1 MSGICGIFGKGDIE
15 EMTRVLSH
23 RGPDDMGFYIEGPVQ
38 FGSRRLAVLDV
49 EGGHQPMTNSS
60 QDLWILLDGDIF
72 NFNDLRKELESS
84 GHVFET
90 MTDTEVALHSWEEW
104 GPGCLPRFN
113 GQFALA
119 VWDGKA
125 LYLAR
130 DRMGEK
136 PLYYYQRG
144 GRLLF
149 GSEIKSL
156 ITDITAKPRF
166 TDEFRDFEAPLF
178 TDTLFAN
185 IRELMPGTFLR
196 FDGKDLSIRD
206 WWEVPV
212 YEGPYRSEA
221 DYIEELRWLL
231 EDSVRLRLKGD
242 FPVGVFLSG
251 GIDSTIIAALA
262 RVEQGFIVSFPET
275 GEPYDERSVARRVA
289 EDLDM
294 KLHIIEPKPR
304 DLREYLPGMIWHLDQ
319 PVGSLSSLGA
329 FMASRKAFDEGV
341 KSVLVG
347 QGADEIFGGHVR
359 YLMMLAEDRLG
370 QEPVLQNYLPL
381 ARYFWHPQMF
391 GEPADRYYDLLNRGP
406 GKDRKCRNRVRELF
420 AKHKNLTD
428 KMAYTDIHIALPTVL
443 AMDDRA
449 TAAFGI
455 ENRNP
460 FLDHRLVEFAFKLPP
475 ELKTDGFTG
484 KSILRKAMRG
494 IAPDY
499 VLDRPDK
506 MGLVIPVG
514 RWFRKELK
522 KWADVR
528 QGRFRERY
536 EANFLNAAWDYAGDR
551 GEFDRKSYMRVCME
565 LWMEIMIT
573 HEGPSWDKLPLSAGI
588 EEADTKSP

>member
-38 FGSRRLAVLDV
+38 LGCRRLAIVDM
-49 EGGHQPMTNSS
+49 EGGRQPMTNSS

-72 NFNDLRKELESS
+72 NYAELRKELSLS
-84 GHVFET
+84 GHSFET
-90 MTDTEVALHSWEEW
+90 KTDTEVALHAWEEW
-104 GPGCLPRFN
+104 GPDCLSRFN

-119 VWDGKA
+119 VWDGKC

-156 ITDITAKPRF
+156 ITDISAKPRF

-178 TDTLFAN
+178 TDTLFTN
-185 IRELMPGTFLR
+185 IRELMPGTYLS
-196 FDGKDLSIRD
+196 FDGKDLNIRD

-212 YEGPYRSEA
+212 YDGPYRKEG

-231 EDSVRLRLKGD
+231 EDSVRLRLCGD
-242 FPVGVFLSG
+242 VPVGVFLSG
-251 GIDSTIIAALA
+251 GIDSVIIASLA
-262 RVEQGFIVSFPET
+262 RTDQAFTVSFPET
-275 GEPYDERSVARRVA
+275 GEPYDELSVASRVA
-289 EDLDM
+289 ADLDM
-294 KLHIIEPKPR
+294 KLHAVKPKPR
-304 DLREYLPGMIWHLDQ
+304 DLRDFLPGMIWHLDQ
-319 PVGSLSSLGA
+319 PVGSLSSLGV
-329 FMASRKAFDEGV
+329 FMASQRAAEMGV

-347 QGADEIFGGHVR
+347 QGADEFFGGHVR

-370 QEPVLQNYLPL
+370 REPALQHYLPL

-391 GEPADRYYDLLNRGP
+391 GEPASRYYDLLNRGP
-406 GKDRKCRNRVRELF
+406 GKDRKCRSRVRELF
-420 AKHKNLTD
+420 SRHHNLVD

-475 ELKTDGFTG
+475 EYKVDGFKS
-484 KSILRKAMRG
+484 KSILRKAMQG
-494 IAPDY
+494 KAPDY
-499 VLDRPDK
+499 VLERMDK
-506 MGLVIPVG
+506 MGLAVPVG

-528 QGRFRERY
+528 QRRFRERY

-573 HEGPSWDKLPLSAGI
+573 HEGPSWDKLPLQ
-588 EEADTKSP
+588 PHR